1 MKTIL
6 LIEDNTKI
14 RENIGEILELAGYHV
29 LSAEN
34 GKVGLGITKET
45 TPDLIICDV
54 MMPELDGYGVLHVL
68 SKNPATS
75 GIPFIF
81 LTAKAEKDDVRKGMG
96 MGADDY
102 LTKPFDDVE
111 LLNAIEVRLKKHES
125 LKHEF
130 TKSAEGLDNF
140 LNQAKGLQEL
150 NSLLSDEK
158 HYITFPKK
166 HSVYTQNN
174 HPNVVYFIIKGKIKT
189 SRANSLGNE
198 LITGLYAEGDFFG
211 YTDLLEEAPYKE
223 SAVVLEDSELATIPK
238 DDFFALIYHNRD
250 VANKFIKMLSNN
262 VLEKEER
269 LLNLAYSS
277 VRRRVAEALIYLQ
290 NTYKKEQA
298 TNFSM
303 AITRD
308 DLSDIVGA
316 SKETVIRT
324 LSDFKE
330 EGLIK
335 ISGSTITLVKTDKLI
350 HMKN

>member
-6 LIEDNTKI
+6 LIEDNHKI

-34 GKVGLGITKET
+34 GKIGVGLTKET
-45 TPDLIICDV
+45 IPDLIICDV

-68 SKNPATS
+68 SKNPATA

-81 LTAKAEKDDVRKGMG
+81 LTAKSEKDDVRKGMN

-102 LTKPFDDVE
+102 LTKPFDDIE
-111 LLNAIEVRLKKHES
+111 LLNAIEIRLKKHES
-125 LKHEF
+125 LKNEF
-130 TKSAEGLDNF
+130 AKSATGIQDLVSET
-140 LNQAKGLQEL
+140 KGLQEL
-150 NSLLSDEK
+150 NSLLSDK
-158 HYITFPKK
+158 KQFVAIPKK
-166 HSVYTQNN
+166 HSVYTQGSY
-174 HPNVVYFIIKGKIKT
+174 PNAVYFIVKGKIKT
-189 SRANSLGNE
+189 TRANSLGNE

-211 YTDLLEEAPYKE
+211 YTELLEEAPYAE
-223 SAVVLEDSELATIPK
+223 SAVALEDTELSTIHK
-238 DDFFALIYHNRD
+238 DDFFSLIHNNRD

-277 VRRRVAEALIYLQ
+277 VRRRVAEALIFLQ
-290 NTYKKEQA
+290 NTYQKQG
-298 TNFSM
+298 TSNFSM

-308 DLSDIVGA
+308 DLSDLVGA

-330 EGLIK
+330 EGLVK

>member
-6 LIEDNTKI
+6 LIEDNHKV
-14 RENIGEILELAGYHV
+14 RENIGEILELAGYTV

-34 GKVGLGITKET
+34 GKVGVGITKQT
-45 TPDLIICDV
+45 IPDLIICDV

-68 SKNPATS
+68 SKNPATA
-75 GIPFIF
+75 GIPFVF
-81 LTAKAEKDDVRKGMG
+81 LTAKAEKDDVRKGMNL
-96 MGADDY
+96 GADDY
-102 LTKPFDDVE
+102 LTKPFDDIE
-111 LLNAIEVRLKKHES
+111 LLNAIEIRLKKHDA
-125 LKHEF
+125 LKNEF
-130 TKSAEGLDNF
+130 NKSSEGLDDF

-150 NSLLSDEK
+150 TNLLSDK
-158 HYITFPKK
+158 KQHITVPKK
-166 HSVYTQNN
+166 HSAYTQGSY
-174 HPNVVYFIIKGKIKT
+174 PNALYFVIKGKIKT
-189 SRANSLGNE
+189 TRANSLGNE
-198 LITGLYAEGDFFG
+198 LITGMHAEGDFFG
-211 YTDLLEEAPYKE
+211 YTDLLEDAPYNE
-223 SAVVLEDSELATIPK
+223 SAIALEDTELATIPK

-277 VRRRVAEALIYLQ
+277 VRRRVAEALLFLQ
-290 NTYKKEQA
+290 NTYQKES
-298 TNFSM
+298 TDNFSM

-308 DLSDIVGA
+308 DLSDLVGA

-330 EGLIK
+330 EGIVQ
-335 ISGSTITLVKTDKLI
+335 ISGSTITLIKTDKLI

>member
-6 LIEDNTKI
+6 LIEDNQKI
-14 RENIGEILELAGYHV
+14 RENVGEILELAGYNV

-34 GKVGLGITKET
+34 GKAGIGITKET
-45 TPDLIICDV
+45 IPDLIICDV

-68 SKNPATS
+68 SKNPLTS

-81 LTAKAEKDDVRKGMG
+81 LTAKSERDDVRKGMNL
-96 MGADDY
+96 GADDY
-102 LTKPFDDVE
+102 LTKPFDDIE
-111 LLNAIEVRLKKHES
+111 LLNAIEIRLKKHDT
-125 LKHEF
+125 LKNEF
-130 TKSAEGLDNF
+130 TKSSEGLDNF
-140 LNQAKGLQEL
+140 LNHAKGLEEL
-150 NSLLSDEK
+150 NKLLSNEK
-158 HYITFPKK
+158 HYITIPKK
-166 HSVYTQNN
+166 HSAYTQGSY
-174 HPNVVYFIIKGKIKT
+174 PNALYFIVKGKIKT

-198 LITGLYAEGDFFG
+198 LITGLYADGDFFG
-211 YTDLLEEAPYKE
+211 YTDLLEETPYNE
-223 SAVVLEDSELATIPK
+223 SAVALEDTEITSIHK

-277 VRRRVAEALIYLQ
+277 VRRRVAEALIFLQ
-290 NTYKKEQA
+290 NTYQKEKGS
-298 TNFSM
+298 NFSM

-308 DLSDIVGA
+308 DLSDLVGA

-324 LSDFKE
+324 LSDFKD
-330 EGLIK
+330 EGLVQ
-335 ISGSTITLVKTDKLI
+335 ISGSTITLVKTEKLI

>member
-6 LIEDNTKI
+6 LIEDNNKI
-14 RENIGEILELAGYHV
+14 RENIGEILELAGYKI

-34 GKVGLGITKET
+34 GKVGVGITKET
-45 TPDLIICDV
+45 IPDLIICDV

-68 SKNPATS
+68 SKNPATA

-81 LTAKAEKDDVRKGMG
+81 LTAKSEKDDVRKGMN

-111 LLNAIEVRLKKHES
+111 LLNAVEIRLKKHDS
-125 LKHEF
+125 LKTEF
-130 TKSAEGLDNF
+130 TKDPEGLDDF
-140 LNQAKGLQEL
+140 LNHAKGLQEL
-150 NSLLSDEK
+150 NNLLSDEK
-158 HYITFPKK
+158 QYVTIPKK
-166 HSVYTQNN
+166 HSVYSQSNY
-174 HPNVVYFIIKGKIKT
+174 PNALYFIIKGKIKT

-198 LITGLYAEGDFFG
+198 LITGLYTAGDFFG
-211 YTDLLEEAPYKE
+211 YTDLLEESPYAE
-223 SAVVLEDSELATIPK
+223 SAVALEDTELTTIHK
-238 DDFFALIYHNRD
+238 DDFFALIHHNRD

-277 VRRRVAEALIYLQ
+277 VRRRVAEALIMLQ
-290 NTYKKEQA
+290 NTYQKEHTA
-298 TNFSM
+298 NFSM

-330 EGLIK
+330 EGLVK
-335 ISGSTITLVKTDKLI
+335 ISGSTITLIKPGKLI
-350 HMKN
+350 NMKN